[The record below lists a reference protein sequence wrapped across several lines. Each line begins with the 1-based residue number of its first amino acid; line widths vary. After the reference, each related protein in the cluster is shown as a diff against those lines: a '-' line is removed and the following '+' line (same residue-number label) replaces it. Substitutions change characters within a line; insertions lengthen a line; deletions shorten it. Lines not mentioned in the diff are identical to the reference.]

1 MKDSCQLGSYT
12 GCEPKDCQTVQFI
25 SYKLLDLIP
34 RENYKLLAIECILY
48 RRILSFTKVHFLNIN
63 ISFTFI
69 GLILDVYGWMV
80 KY

>member
-34 RENYKLLAIECILY
+34 RENYKLLAIECYIINYQLEYLIGIVVQGY
-48 RRILSFTKVHFLNIN
+48 RTGIN
-63 ISFTFI
+63 IYDI
-69 GLILDVYGWMV
+69 A
-80 KY
+80 